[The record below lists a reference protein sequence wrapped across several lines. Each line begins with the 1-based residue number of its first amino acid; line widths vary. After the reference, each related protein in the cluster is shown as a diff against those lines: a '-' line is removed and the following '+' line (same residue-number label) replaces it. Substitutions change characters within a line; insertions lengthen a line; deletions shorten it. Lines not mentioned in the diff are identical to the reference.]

1 MSATLPPIEE
11 LRRLLYTPVLS
22 DVLDSFGLMHQA
34 LRPFVRPLDE
44 TLVLLGRARTGR
56 YAVTEPTLPG
66 HNPYQLEMDLID
78 DLQPGEV
85 PVLAC
90 GGPTDWIAPWG
101 ELLSTAAR
109 ARGAAGCVTDG
120 LVRDVARIRAMRFPV
135 FHGGIGPL
143 DTKGRAE
150 MVEKDAADRY
160 RRRARRAGRLGD
172 GRCGWRR
179 VRPGRQG
186 GCSIP
191 CRARQDRRRRH
202 DARGTRGRRVAAR
215 GLCSS
220 RRAVAR
226 LALRNIP
233 GRKLLEGLAQF
244 PSGRLKPLQ

>member
-1 MSATLPPIEE
+1 MTQPLPSPDE

-44 TLVLLGRARTGR
+44 LLVLLGRVRTGR
-56 YAVTEPTLPG
+56 YEATDTVPPG
-66 HNPYQLEMDLID
+66 HNPYALEMDLID
-78 DLQPGEV
+78 GLHPGEV

-120 LVRDVARIRAMRFPV
+120 LVRDVARIRAMRFQV

-150 MVEKDAADRY
+150 MVEKDTVIDI
-160 RRRARRAGRLGD
+160 AGVRVASGDWVLGD
-172 GRCGWRR
+172 VDG
-179 VRPGRQG
+179 VVFVPADKAEAVFHAALDK
-186 GCSIP
+186 IAAEDTT
-191 CRARQDRRRRH
+191 RAELE
-202 DARGTRGRRVAAR
+202 AGE
-215 GLCSS
+215 LL
-220 RRAVAR
+220 RAVYAR
-226 LALRNIP
+226 HGVL
-233 GRKLLEGLAQF
+233 
-244 PSGRLKPLQ
+244 

>member
-1 MSATLPPIEE
+1 MTPTLPPSDE

-22 DVLDSFGLMHQA
+22 DVLDSFGLMRQA

-44 TLVLLGRARTGR
+44 AMVLFGRVRTGR
-56 YAVTEPTLPG
+56 YVATDTVAPG
-66 HNPYQLEMDLID
+66 HNPYALEMDLID
-78 DLQPGEV
+78 DLKPGEV

-150 MVEKDAADRY
+150 MVEKDTAIDIAGVRVTPGDWVMGDTDGVVFVPADQADAVFRAALDKISAEDTT
-160 RRRARRAGRLGD
+160 RAELEAGESLHA
-172 GRCGWRR
+172 
-179 VRPGRQG
+179 VY
-186 GCSIP
+186 
-191 CRARQDRRRRH
+191 ARH
-202 DARGTRGRRVAAR
+202 GV
-215 GLCSS
+215 L
-220 RRAVAR
+220 
-226 LALRNIP
+226 
-233 GRKLLEGLAQF
+233 
-244 PSGRLKPLQ
+244 